1 MFCARC
7 GTQMEPGYSVCPK
20 CGREVGDLVRAVA
33 YTRLDRHLHT
43 LAILWIVIGGLF
55 FIPAVGL
62 AVFGGSAHFVLHRE
76 EPIAGLLPV
85 LLYVAAGTLALLAA
99 GGVFVGLGL
108 TQKRPWARAAAIV
121 LGVLALFHPPFGT
134 ALGVYTLWVLLSDE
148 SGIEYQYLARAS

>member
-1 MFCARC
+1 
-7 GTQMEPGYSVCPK
+7 
-20 CGREVGDLVRAVA
+20 
-33 YTRLDRHLHT
+33 
-43 LAILWIVIGGLF
+43 
-55 FIPAVGL
+55 VGL
-62 AVFGGSAHFVLHRE
+62 AIFGGSAHFVLHRE